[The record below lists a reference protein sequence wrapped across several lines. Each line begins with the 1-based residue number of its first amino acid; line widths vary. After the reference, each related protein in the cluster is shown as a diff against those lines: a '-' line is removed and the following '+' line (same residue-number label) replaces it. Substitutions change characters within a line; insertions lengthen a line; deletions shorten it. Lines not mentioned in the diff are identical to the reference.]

1 MAADFLVAVGAT
13 NTKVT
18 QRKRSNITCVHAYT
32 HKCIW
37 QKKTS
42 ISLVLPSAARH
53 TESPLLS
60 SIPNM
65 YYRTTIRQHADFKN
79 IFMKVHET
87 EWEHKIILVGAA
99 QIKEMFLASRLVLKS
114 RCVFKRSKVLLLKT
128 LQLFRTSLERLSPK
142 SNFFI
147 CGAQTNIIFCS
158 HFVLWAF
165 RYFVPIHCNVPIKTI
180 NAFRSNQFKKWEWQ
194 HQKRRI
200 WYKALV
206 PSHQRKWQ
214 FENKF
219 RNPYCF

>member
-1 MAADFLVAVGAT
+1 MGAQ
-13 NTKVT
+13 N
-18 QRKRSNITCVHAYT
+18 NIS
-32 HKCIW
+32 W
-37 QKKTS
+37 S
-42 ISLVLPSAARH
+42 SANKGDVIGDN
-53 TESPLLS
+53 L
-60 SIPNM
+60 
-65 YYRTTIRQHADFKN
+65 
-79 IFMKVHET
+79 
-87 EWEHKIILVGAA
+87 
-99 QIKEMFLASRLVLKS
+99 SRLVLKS

-147 CGAQTNIIFCS
+147 CGAPTNIIFCS
-158 HFVLWAF
+158 HFVLWSF

-180 NAFRSNQFKKWEWQ
+180 NAFRSDQFKKWEWQ

-219 RNPYCF
+219 RSPIFFLNILNVHEFSKFTPLSLDTPETLLVSNFASHLLLRCTNSMPPWMGHQIALLCPPSIQLEYLS